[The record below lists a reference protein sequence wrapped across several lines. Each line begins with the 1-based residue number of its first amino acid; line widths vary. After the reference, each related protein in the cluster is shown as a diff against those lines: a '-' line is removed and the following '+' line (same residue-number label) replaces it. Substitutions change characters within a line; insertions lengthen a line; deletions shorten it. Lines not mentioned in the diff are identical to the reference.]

1 MTIEQL
7 LNEIEKEER
16 LCERLEKLINT
27 KFDSFQVEYPA
38 TEKNYDNHG
47 CAWGDNSFS
56 EKINENTYPELFD
69 LFQNAYV
76 NQLRND
82 LQKHENKL
90 TQLRKIKSSLEKQIM
105 I

>member
-7 LNEIEKEER
+7 LNEIEKEEQP
-16 LCERLEKLINT
+16 CEKLERLINT
-27 KFDSFQVEYPA
+27 KFNSFQVEYPA

-56 EKINENTYPELFD
+56 EKINEITYPELFD
-69 LFQNAYV
+69 LFKNSYI

-82 LQKHENKL
+82 LHKHANRL